1 MYCIPMYLD
10 QTSKA
15 VKVNVSRHNSFV
27 QLISHMFFMAVP
39 CIDPE
44 DSLCLKT
51 QQNPESGHPFVT
63 NKKLSGVQWN
73 KVKEM
78 AWR

>member
-1 MYCIPMYLD
+1 
-10 QTSKA
+10 
-15 VKVNVSRHNSFV
+15 
-27 QLISHMFFMAVP
+27 MFFMAVP
-39 CIDPE
+39 CINPE

-73 KVKEM
+73 EVKEM